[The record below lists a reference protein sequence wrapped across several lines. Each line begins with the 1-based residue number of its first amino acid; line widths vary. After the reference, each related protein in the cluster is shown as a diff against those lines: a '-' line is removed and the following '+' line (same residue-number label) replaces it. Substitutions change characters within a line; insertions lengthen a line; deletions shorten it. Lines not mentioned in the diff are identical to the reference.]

1 MTETTK
7 RDLKLVEYL
16 NDAYAT
22 ERRLE
27 IALQAHIA
35 MTSRREYKARLRDHL
50 KETKAHARGVAR
62 RIKQLGGDAEVDS
75 VPGPE
80 PLAKGV
86 RAAQTVAQQAV
97 AAAQG
102 PLHAVRGTGENERML
117 KNARTEFQDEAEEI
131 ANYRTIEALAKAV
144 GDKETAK
151 LARDIHRE
159 EKRMADFLTGM
170 IDELAIDV
178 VLDEVPEA
186 EITGSARRAGSSSNG
201 GRTAS
206 RPRSASGTRSA
217 AAKSG
222 SARSGASRSR
232 AGGRSAAAKSG
243 GSRSRTAAKSAG
255 RAKRS

>member
-35 MTSRREYKARLRDHL
+35 MTSRREYKARLREHL

-151 LARDIHRE
+151 LARDIQRE
-159 EKRMADFLTGM
+159 EKRMADFLTGI

-206 RPRSASGTRSA
+206 RSRSASSGRSA

-222 SARSGASRSR
+222 S
-232 AGGRSAAAKSG
+232 
-243 GSRSRTAAKSAG
+243 SRSRTAAKSGG